1 MNIPMNESVLKRF
14 AVLNRRAALA
24 HAYLFTGP
32 ADIGKGLAALA
43 VAKFFNCEDPQ
54 EGRYFCDQCPA
65 CRKIQKGGHPDVHVT
80 ESLEGEP
87 VKIEQI
93 RGLLDQIRLRPF
105 MAQKKIFII
114 HHAEDLTPEAANALL
129 KTLEEPSTGSLLLLT
144 TSVPQKILETVKS
157 RCHVIRFSSISRTG
171 LEAALARQGQGND
184 PDVHFLSFL
193 AEGCWGRARQLK
205 EDKMGHRK
213 NEIIDKFILPSRE
226 KDFARK
232 VLADKHKVKAFLDIL
247 LSWTRDCLLVKAGA
261 KDQSLVHADRA
272 REIRDFQRRYSF
284 EDLACLNAEIVK
296 TCRLFAENLNVKIP
310 LLIIEEMLWAGS

>member
-1 MNIPMNESVLKRF
+1 MNTEFNESVLKRF
-14 AVLNRRAALA
+14 AVLNRRATLA

-32 ADIGKGLAALA
+32 ADIGKGPAALA
-43 VAKFFNCEDPQ
+43 VAKLLNCEDPK

-87 VKIEQI
+87 IKIEQI

-114 HHAEDLTPEAANALL
+114 HHAEDLTPEAVNALL

-144 TSVPQKILETVKS
+144 TSVPQKILGTVKS
-157 RCHVIRFSSISRTG
+157 RCHIIRFASSSRTG

-193 AEGCWGRARQLK
+193 AEGCWGRAQQLRK
-205 EDKMGHRK
+205 DKMGHRK
-213 NEIIDKFILPSRE
+213 NEIIDKFILASRE

-247 LSWTRDCLLVKAGA
+247 LSWVRDCLLVKAGV

-272 REIRDFQRRYSF
+272 REIRDFQSRYSF
-284 EDLACLNAEIVK
+284 EGLACLNVEIVK